1 VRNAVIVATAR
12 TPIGRSWKGG
22 LASLDAFALAR
33 TAVSEA
39 VARSGVPKA
48 DIDEMIVAESLQG
61 GGVIARHTAVSLGMP
76 HVPGLA
82 VNRHCAGG
90 QSAVQTAVAAI
101 RADAVD
107 VVVAGGTESMT
118 SMPPV
123 MKLTA
128 DGSMERWISPSHP
141 ETPEA
146 PALDMSI
153 TVGENTARIA
163 GLTRRDVDEW
173 AAYSHGRAV
182 ASQDAGWFD
191 DEIVAVD
198 VTGPSGEVV
207 QVSRDEHPRRG
218 VTVETLAELKL
229 IHPEIDGAT
238 VTAGNAAGVND
249 AAAAVV
255 VASAEYAAA
264 HGLEPLGVVRQWA
277 NVGVDPVET
286 GLAPVA
292 AIEQA
297 LSRAGL
303 FSSDIDLWE
312 INEAFCAV
320 PVAVTRKLGIDPS
333 VVNVNGSGCSLGH
346 PIAATGTR
354 MIITM
359 LAEMRRRGVQL
370 GCVSMCAG
378 GGMGS
383 ALVLELL

>member
-1 VRNAVIVATAR
+1 VRDAVIVSAAR
-12 TPIGRSWKGG
+12 TPIGRSRKGG
-22 LASLDAFALAR
+22 LATVDAFVLAR
-33 TAVSEA
+33 SAVTE
-39 VARSGVPKA
+39 VIARSGVPA
-48 DIDEMIVAESLQG
+48 SDIDDLVLAESLQG
-61 GGVIARHTAVSLGMP
+61 GGVIARHTAVSLGMSR
-76 HVPGLA
+76 VPGLA

-90 QSAVQTAVAAI
+90 QAAVQSAVAAI

-107 VVVAGGTESMT
+107 VVVAGGTESMS
-118 SMPPV
+118 SMPAV
-123 MKLTA
+123 MKMAA
-128 DGSMERWISPSHP
+128 DGSMERWMSPSHP
-141 ETPEA
+141 ETSEA
-146 PALDMSI
+146 PAFDMSI

-173 AAYSHGRAV
+173 AAYTHGRAV
-182 ASQDAGWFD
+182 ASQDSGAFD
-191 DEIVAVD
+191 EEIVAVAAP
-198 VTGPSGEVV
+198 GPSGDVV

-218 VTVETLAELKL
+218 VTVDTLAELPL

-255 VASAEYAAA
+255 VTSGEYADA
-264 HGLEPLGVVRQWA
+264 HGLAPLGVVRQWV

-286 GLAPVA
+286 GLAPIT

-303 FSSDIDLWE
+303 LISDIDLWE

-320 PVAVTRKLGIDPS
+320 PVAVTRRLGLDQSI
-333 VVNVNGSGCSLGH
+333 VNVNGSGCSLGH

-354 MIITM
+354 MIVTM
-359 LAEMRRRGVQL
+359 LAEMRRREAGF
-370 GCVSMCAG
+370 GCVAMCAG

-383 ALVLELL
+383 ALVLELA